1 MGGENRASLNSPYN
15 SQSPYYAGTGGRNM
29 NERDIAGV
37 DVGGTFT
44 DFVFLDAVGR
54 LVARKRPT
62 TPADPS
68 ESVAQGLQAARDM
81 SELGPDF
88 DLSHGTT
95 VATNAL
101 LERRGA
107 KTALITTLG
116 FRDTLAIGRQE
127 RRELYSL
134 HPSRVTP
141 LLPREQCYELPERVD
156 WRGDVVTPLDETL
169 AARLLDELAAKG
181 VESVA
186 VCFLFSY
193 LYPKHEQIVGEMARS
208 RGLDV
213 SLSCE
218 IAPEPREY
226 ERANTTAANAFV
238 APVLRRYLSQLQTR
252 ARDAGAKTLR
262 VMQSNGGTL
271 SAAEASAQAVK
282 TALSGPAGGVVAAT
296 ALGKALGL
304 SRLLTFDMG
313 GTSTDAALIVGGE
326 CPVVTTGGLGGLPLR
341 TPMLA
346 IHTVGAGGGS
356 LARID
361 AAGGLRVGPQSAGA
375 VPGPVAYGVGEI
387 LTVTD
392 ANVRLG
398 RLPTAARLGGE
409 KTLDAERVAAYFAD
423 FAAQLNC
430 APDAAAYGVLLVA
443 NAAMARA
450 LRHVS
455 VERGHDPADFTL
467 VSFGGAGGL
476 HACELA
482 EALLLRSVLVP
493 RYPGAFSALGLA
505 LAPVRREW
513 ARSFPAAPLN
523 DDAEFWLNEV
533 LPPLRREFMQ
543 TAAREMGGEGLKLSR
558 WRGAMT
564 LDLRY
569 AGQSFALRVDFPE
582 DATLPFLRD
591 CFHAAHRQRYGHAD
605 ERETIEAVAARFV
618 AVGTDARPLPQ
629 VELPVNPAL
638 PFAVEPVYF
647 DTGWQLTALYQRE
660 EIAAGQTIDG
670 PALFLQADATTLL
683 LPNWQAQADS
693 SGSLLLTRREALI
706 PPAPFSLP
714 ISPTKG
720 LGEGGE

>member
-1 MGGENRASLNSPYN
+1 MSK
-15 SQSPYYAGTGGRNM
+15 QDT
-29 NERDIAGV
+29 AGV

-44 DFVFLDAVGR
+44 DFVFLDAAGR

-68 ESVAQGLQAARDM
+68 ESVAQGLQMARDAG
-81 SELGPDF
+81 ELGPDF
-88 DLSHGTT
+88 DLSHGAT

-107 KTALITTLG
+107 HTALITTLG

-134 HPSRVTP
+134 HPSRIPP

-156 WRGDVVTPLDETL
+156 WRGDVVTPLDEE
-169 AARLLDELAAKG
+169 AAVRLLDELAAKG
-181 VESVA
+181 VESLA

-193 LYPKHEQIVGEMARS
+193 LYPKHEQRVGEMARS
-208 RGLDV
+208 RGFDV

-238 APVLRRYLSQLQTR
+238 APVLRKYLSQLQTR

-296 ALGKALGL
+296 ELGKTLGL

-313 GTSTDAALIVGGE
+313 GTSADVALIIGGE
-326 CPVVTTGGLGGLPLR
+326 CPVVTTGELGGLPLR
-341 TPMLA
+341 TPMLS

-356 LARID
+356 LARMD

-398 RLPTAARLGGE
+398 RLPAAARLGGE
-409 KTLDAERVAAYFAD
+409 KTLDANRVTAYFND
-423 FAAQLNC
+423 FAAKLDC
-430 APDAAAYGVLLVA
+430 APDAAAYGILLVA

-455 VERGHDPADFTL
+455 TERGHDPADFTL

-482 EALLLRSVLVP
+482 EALRMRSVLVP
-493 RYPGAFSALGLA
+493 RYPGAFSALGMA

-513 ARSFPAAPLN
+513 VRSFPAAPLN
-523 DDAEFWLNEV
+523 EDAAAFLSEV
-533 LPPLRREFMQ
+533 LPAMRREFAQ
-543 TAAREMGGEGLKLSR
+543 TAAREMRGEGLEPGR
-558 WRGAMT
+558 WTGTMT

-569 AGQSFALRVDFPE
+569 AGQSFALRVDFPD
-582 DATLPFLRD
+582 DAPLPFLREA
-591 CFHAAHRQRYGHAD
+591 FHAAHRQRYGHAD

-618 AVGTDARPLPQ
+618 AIGADARRLPQ
-629 VELPVNPAL
+629 VELPITPAL

-647 DTGWQLTALYQRE
+647 NTGWQSTVLYQRAA
-660 EIAAGQTIDG
+660 IATGQTIDG

-683 LPNWQAQADS
+683 PPNWQARAGD
-693 SGSLLLTRREALI
+693 SGSLLLERC
-706 PPAPFSLP
+706 
-714 ISPTKG
+714 
-720 LGEGGE
+720 